1 MFEAA
6 SKSFKNKNIKFVF
19 ENASSLIVCSGGRRK
34 IRISGGGVWP
44 QFRITNAKSLLSS
57 SNRFWDTKALIIGSR
72 RFVVRIEIGMKQGIV
87 AATIAVLIGASAIGI
102 YFYTS
107 APPYTST
114 LSASNTASTSTSTS
128 NGPAPPGGWIDSN
141 GQPQGAWAAYL
152 GYIPAG
158 YTLSPHYAVANT
170 YPCPS
175 GMSPDQCKQFQAS
188 CGNGV
193 CDPNESCATCA
204 IDCSVA
210 GQLTCDPYTGRA
222 GSPISICQMPR

>member
-1 MFEAA
+1 
-6 SKSFKNKNIKFVF
+6 
-19 ENASSLIVCSGGRRK
+19 
-34 IRISGGGVWP
+34 
-44 QFRITNAKSLLSS
+44 
-57 SNRFWDTKALIIGSR
+57 
-72 RFVVRIEIGMKQGIV
+72 MKQVMAV
-87 AATIAVLIGASAIGI
+87 AALAVLIAAGAIGI

-107 APPYTST
+107 APAYPALPTVSSTTSST
-114 LSASNTASTSTSTS
+114 ISTSQGTT
-128 NGPAPPGGWIDSN
+128 PAGGWIDSN

-158 YTLSPHYAVANT
+158 YTLAPHYLGAST

-175 GMSPDQCKQFQAS
+175 GMSPDQCTQFKAS

-193 CDPNESCATCA
+193 CDPNESCATCP

-222 GSPISICQMPR
+222 GSPISICQMPGRV

>member
-1 MFEAA
+1 MLLAISHRWRKHHIGNAA
-6 SKSFKNKNIKFVF
+6 S
-19 ENASSLIVCSGGRRK
+19 
-34 IRISGGGVWP
+34 ISQSP
-44 QFRITNAKSLLSS
+44 ITNSKPLLSS
-57 SNRFWDTKALIIGSR
+57 SNGFCGRKPLIIGNERFDRKSR
-72 RFVVRIEIGMKQGIV
+72 AMKQPLAV
-87 AATIAVLIGASAIGI
+87 AAIAVLIAAGVVGI

-107 APPYTST
+107 TPANNFPPLASSTTSSST
-114 LSASNTASTSTSTS
+114 SASQTTA
-128 NGPAPPGGWIDSN
+128 PAGGWIDSS

-158 YTLSPHYAVANT
+158 YTLAPHYPVANT

-222 GSPISICQMPR
+222 GSPISICQMPGRV